1 MTKEITPKMIN
12 NESLWNYIDK
22 SLKLQN
28 IDEKYLIKLFDVTP
42 KAFDNWKK
50 GIRTFSLDKI
60 AVLCSLFGVT
70 IDEMLEGKY
79 NEDYDDRVNYVL
91 NDIEDIKI
99 ELKDHPEKVND
110 YLYIWMK
117 CKELDPDY
125 DKDNILG
132 KFLLSNDA
140 MVLVDGKEDAMAT
153 LKLAKELL

>member
-28 IDEKYLIKLFDVTP
+28 IDEKYLQELFDVTP
-42 KAFDNWKK
+42 KALENWKK
-50 GIRTFSLDKI
+50 GIRVFPLDKLAI
-60 AVLCSLFGVT
+60 LCILFGVT

-79 NEDYDDRVNYVL
+79 NEDYDDRVNYAL

-99 ELKDHPEKVND
+99 ELKEHPEKAND
-110 YLYIWMK
+110 FLYMWMK
-117 CKELDPDY
+117 CKELDSDY
-125 DKDNILG
+125 DKDNLIG

-140 MVLVDGKEDAMAT
+140 MVVVDGKEDAMAT
-153 LKLAKELL
+153 LNLYKKIF

>member
-1 MTKEITPKMIN
+1 MTKEIAPKMIN

-42 KAFDNWKK
+42 KALDNWKK

-99 ELKDHPEKVND
+99 ELKEHPEKVND

-117 CKELDPDY
+117 CKELDSDY

-140 MVLVDGKEDAMAT
+140 MVLVDGKKDAMAT
-153 LKLAKELL
+153 LNLFKKIM

>member
-1 MTKEITPKMIN
+1 MIKEITPKMIN

-28 IDEKYLIKLFDVTP
+28 IDEKYLQELFDVTP
-42 KAFDNWKK
+42 KALENWKK
-50 GIRTFSLDKI
+50 GIRVFPLDKLAI
-60 AVLCSLFGVT
+60 LCSLFGVT

-99 ELKDHPEKVND
+99 ELKEHPEKVND

-132 KFLLSNDA
+132 KFLLSNNA
-140 MVLVDGKEDAMAT
+140 MVVVNGKEDALAT
-153 LKLAKELL
+153 LNLYKKIF

>member
-1 MTKEITPKMIN
+1 MTKEIAPKMIN

-28 IDEKYLIKLFDVTP
+28 IDEKYLQELFDVTP
-42 KAFDNWKK
+42 KALENWKK
-50 GIRTFSLDKI
+50 GIRVFPLDKLAI
-60 AVLCSLFGVT
+60 LCSLFGVT

-99 ELKDHPEKVND
+99 ELKEHPEKVND

-132 KFLLSNDA
+132 KFLLSNNA
-140 MVLVDGKEDAMAT
+140 MVVVNGKEDALAT
-153 LKLAKELL
+153 LNLYKKIM